1 MPTSLVRPK
10 TRADLE
16 TPPDRTK
23 PEEVVDN
30 NRELSGFT
38 FPPPHTTTTT
48 QSLPTHSDTLTT
60 MTSPSSQSVVTP
72 SSTATIDVDT
82 LHDNFQSMSGAA
94 SAPAGPSNDQFKD
107 MYGMLV
113 HLCKKSNETEEMKTD
128 ISSNKHR
135 LCRLEARLGNPD
147 DIVVPLSLAIRN
159 LPLPGHGSDDLQI
172 IRALFLE
179 INAKDVNIDNDIVR
193 VVRQGA
199 THENLGTVMVEMRS
213 DESRASIMKTK
224 RVLENHHNPGLRKV
238 IIKNM
243 KDRLELKM
251 DIALN
256 DMLRKFPGG
265 ENYFV
270 ANNGHIREK
279 NAQQKAYQNSFSSRV
294 PPNPVSASTNLL
306 PPYHSA
312 SAPYPNPGPTSSQFS
327 RPPPPLPV
335 TQALPFP
342 PPVPRSTSD
351 MLRSLFNTPLPTITP
366 VSYPI
371 LVPRPSAPFVFIGLS
386 QPMTTLPPSGTPMP
400 DPTITPDQS
409 AVPLPPPVPSSQ
421 PDTVAVTPVVA
432 SETDPS
438 QAAQPA
444 VVQPAVSL
452 HGPSH
457 EAAA

>member
-1 MPTSLVRPK
+1 
-10 TRADLE
+10 
-16 TPPDRTK
+16 
-23 PEEVVDN
+23 
-30 NRELSGFT
+30 
-38 FPPPHTTTTT
+38 
-48 QSLPTHSDTLTT
+48 
-60 MTSPSSQSVVTP
+60 
-72 SSTATIDVDT
+72 
-82 LHDNFQSMSGAA
+82 MSGTSAA
-94 SAPAGPSNDQFKD
+94 SAQAGPNNDQFND

-113 HLCKKSNETEEMKTD
+113 HLCKKSSETEEMKTE

-135 LCRLEARLGNPD
+135 LCRLKARLGNPD
-147 DIVVPLSLAIRN
+147 DIAVPLSLAIRN
-159 LPLPGHGSDDLQI
+159 LPLPAHGSDDLQI

-179 INAKDVNIDNDIVR
+179 INAKDVNIDTDIVR

-199 THENLGTVMVEMRS
+199 TNENLGTVMVEMRS

-265 ENYFV
+265 ENYYV

-279 NAQQKAYQNSFSSRV
+279 SAQQKAYQNSFSNRV
-294 PPNPVSASTNLL
+294 PPLPVSTSTNLL

-342 PPVPRSTSD
+342 LPVPRSTSD

-366 VSYPI
+366 ISYPI
-371 LVPRPSAPFVFIGLS
+371 LVPRPSAPFVFTGLS

>member
-1 MPTSLVRPK
+1 V
-10 TRADLE
+10 
-16 TPPDRTK
+16 
-23 PEEVVDN
+23 
-30 NRELSGFT
+30 
-38 FPPPHTTTTT
+38 
-48 QSLPTHSDTLTT
+48 TT
-60 MTSPSSQSVVTP
+60 MTSPSSQSVNTVSSTP
-72 SSTATIDVDT
+72 SIDVNRLQDT
-82 LHDNFQSMSGAA
+82 FHSMSGAA
-94 SAPAGPSNDQFKD
+94 SAPVTAGPTNDQFKD

-113 HLCKKSNETEEMKTD
+113 HLCKKSNETEEMKTE

-159 LPLPGHGSDDLQI
+159 LPLPGQGSDDLQI

-179 INAKDVNIDNDIVR
+179 INAKDVNIDTDIVR

-199 THENLGTVMVEMRS
+199 TNENPGTVMVEMRS

-224 RVLENHHNPGLRKV
+224 RVLENHHNPGLRRV

-279 NAQQKAYQNSFSSRV
+279 TAQQKAYQNSFSNRV
-294 PPNPVSASTNLL
+294 PPRPVSTSTNLI
-306 PPYHSA
+306 PPYH

-335 TQALPFP
+335 TFPTYTMTSQALPFP
-342 PPVPRSTSD
+342 PPVTRSTSD
-351 MLRSLFNTPLPTITP
+351 MLTSLFNTPLPTITP
-366 VSYPI
+366 ISYPT
-371 LVPRPSAPFVFIGLS
+371 LVPRSSEPFVFTGLTQLS
-386 QPMTTLPPSGTPMP
+386 SGQPMTTLPPGGTSLPA
-400 DPTITPDQS
+400 DPTIPLAQG
-409 AVPLPPPVPSSQ
+409 AVIPPLPVLTSQ
-421 PDTVAVTPVVA
+421 PDTVAVTPVVV
-432 SETDPS
+432 SESDPS
-438 QAAQPA
+438 QAVQQA
-444 VVQPAVSL
+444 VGQPAVSL
-452 HGPSH
+452 HGPGQ
-457 EAAA
+457 EAAVSVTA